1 MDKFIASVIFLLLC
15 IIAIVISNYKR
26 NTQES
31 FLAFLLLL
39 LTLYVGCRD
48 VALWSDTP
56 IYQQAFYETN
66 PLGVFSFSDKVLGY
80 KEKGFMLLG
89 AIVKTFTNNSTI
101 YFIFI
106 AALTYLALFVDLK
119 KYGIFPVIGLCV
131 YLARFMAGREMV
143 QIRSALAIPIIIW
156 GFQYVKKNEYWKCLF
171 AILIAYTLH
180 TSAIVALPMLLFNKF
195 RLSKTQIYIGL
206 LLSFIVAGAYGGVI
220 KNYVSSS
227 VFINEMATS
236 YVQEG
241 SDKAF
246 SNDLTNPVIY
256 YQSFVLVFYTLFEK
270 RLSAYSSLYYIIRN
284 AYFYSTVLLIVLCQ
298 YAVLAARTSTIFAT
312 LEMLMVPIALLSFKK
327 KERWFPCIIVAII
340 YTVLFYLNWA
350 PHYSD

>member
-1 MDKFIASVIFLLLC
+1 MDKFTATAFFFSFC
-15 IIAIVISNYKR
+15 IIAIWVSNYNR
-26 NTQES
+26 NRQES
-31 FLAFLLLL
+31 VLAFVLLV
-39 LTLYVGCRD
+39 LTIYVGCRD
-48 VALWSDTP
+48 VTAWSDTL
-56 IYQQAFYETN
+56 IYKDAFLSTH
-66 PLGVFSFSDKVLGY
+66 PLGEFSFNDKVFGY
-80 KEKGFMLLG
+80 SEKGFILLG
-89 AIVKTFTNNSTI
+89 AIVKTFTSNYTF

-106 AALTYLALFVDLK
+106 AALTYLVLYADLK
-119 KYGIFPVIGLCV
+119 RYGIFPLIGLCV
-131 YLARFMAGREMV
+131 YLARFTAGREMV

-156 GFQYVKKNEYWKCLF
+156 GFQYVRKNEYWKCLLT
-171 AILIAYTLH
+171 ILIAYTLH

-195 RLSKTQIYIGL
+195 KLTKTQIYIGL
-206 LLSFIVAGAYGGVI
+206 VLSFIIAGAFGQVV

-227 VFINEMATS
+227 DFINEMATS

-241 SDKAF
+241 SEKAF

-256 YQSFVLVFYTLFEK
+256 YQTFVLVFYTLFEK

-327 KERWFPCIIVAII
+327 KDRWVPCIIVGIVFS
-340 YTVLFYLNWA
+340 VLFYLNW
-350 PHYSD
+350 PL